1 MAYRGHIP
9 IFGVFGDFV
18 KKEQKITGF
27 DPQNRVFRSK
37 MPLFENRE
45 IGFYWKE
52 GISIY
57 SASL

>member
-45 IGFYWKE
+45 IGFY
-52 GISIY
+52 
-57 SASL
+57 

>member
-1 MAYRGHIP
+1 
-9 IFGVFGDFV
+9 
-18 KKEQKITGF
+18 
-27 DPQNRVFRSK
+27 